1 MLKNYDIAVLFGGVS
16 SENEVSVITG
26 TMVSNVL
33 KKGGKSV
40 LPIYVDHSGNML
52 MGEKLADVTLF
63 RQRENLKGK
72 GVFLCALAQGG
83 VVYFKGDKPKAKV
96 KVGCI
101 INCCHGGYAEG
112 GAVAGA
118 ALLNRIPFAS
128 ASLFESAA
136 FMDKYYTKLV
146 LKSLRVNVAKF
157 AYSRDMVGAIKR
169 AQAVGY
175 PLIVKPAT
183 LGSSIGV
190 VKVDSEEELKAAL
203 ETAFEL
209 DGGVLLEEYFEE
221 RRELN
226 CAAYYSGDKA
236 IISPCEE
243 VSSSSEILTYDDK
256 YSGGGTRK
264 FPVDGE
270 CERAVQIIAKRVYEA
285 LGMRGIVRFDFIAAK
300 GKVYLSEV
308 NTVPGSLSQY
318 LLSNSYNDF
327 YSVLCGVVEQA
338 KADFDRIS
346 GKRIISTGILNNIR
360 SNACKLK

>member
-1 MLKNYDIAVLFGGVS
+1 MLKNYEIAVIFGGVS

-40 LPIYVDHSGNML
+40 LPVYIDHGGNML
-52 MGEKLADVTLF
+52 AGDCLADVTLF
-63 RQRENLKGK
+63 RQREILSAK
-72 GVFLCALAQGG
+72 GVFLCAMAQGG
-83 VVYFKGDKPKAKV
+83 FVLFKGGKPKKFV
-96 KVGCI
+96 GVGCV
-101 INCCHGGYAEG
+101 INCCHGGCAEG
-112 GAVAGA
+112 GAVAGT
-118 ALLNRIPFAS
+118 ALLNKIPFAS

-146 LKSLRVNVAKF
+146 LKSLRVNVAKY
-157 AYSRDMVGAIKR
+157 AYSRDIDGAIKK

-190 VKVDSEEELKAAL
+190 VKVDDEKQLKAAL

-209 DGGVLLEEYFEE
+209 DNGILLEEYFTE

-226 CAAYYSGDKA
+226 CAAYYSGGEVVV
-236 IISPCEE
+236 SPCEE
-243 VSSSSEILTYDDK
+243 VYSASEILTYDDK
-256 YSGGGTRK
+256 YSGGGNRK
-264 FPVDGE
+264 FPVDGA
-270 CERAVQIIAKRVYEA
+270 CEKAVQLITKRVYEA
-285 LGMRGIVRFDFIAAK
+285 LGMRGVVRFDFIAAK

-318 LLSNSYNDF
+318 LLSKDYKDF
-327 YSVLCGVVEQA
+327 YKVLCGIIEQA
-338 KADFDRIS
+338 KKDFARLR

>member
-1 MLKNYDIAVLFGGVS
+1 MLKNYSVAVIFGGVS

-26 TMVSNVL
+26 TMVANVL
-33 KKGGKSV
+33 KKGGNSV

-52 MGEKLADVTLF
+52 AGEGLADVTLF
-63 RQRENLKGK
+63 RQREKLKGK
-72 GVFLCALAQGG
+72 GVYLCAMAQGG
-83 VVYFKGDKPKAKV
+83 FVLFKGGKPKKT
-96 KVGCI
+96 VGVECI

-112 GAVAGA
+112 GALAGA
-118 ALLNRIPFAS
+118 ALLNKIPFAS

-157 AYSRDMVGAIKR
+157 AYSRDMDGAIKR

-190 VKVDSEEELKAAL
+190 VKVDDEKQLKSAL

-209 DGGVLLEEYFEE
+209 DNGVLLEEYFQE

-226 CAAYYSGDKA
+226 CAAYYSGGKA
-236 IISPCEE
+236 VISPCEE
-243 VSSSSEILTYDDK
+243 VCSASEILTYDDK

-264 FPVDGE
+264 FPVDGD
-270 CERAVQIIAKRVYEA
+270 CERAAQIITKRVYEA

-318 LLSNSYNDF
+318 LVSNSYTDF
-327 YSVLCGVVEQA
+327 YGVLCGVIEQA
-338 KADFDRIS
+338 KADFEKES